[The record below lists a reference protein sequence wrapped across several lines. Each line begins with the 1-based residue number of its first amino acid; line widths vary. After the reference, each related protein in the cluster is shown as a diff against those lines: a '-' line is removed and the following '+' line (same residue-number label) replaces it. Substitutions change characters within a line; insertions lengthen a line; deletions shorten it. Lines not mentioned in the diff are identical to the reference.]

1 MTKPDEHITQNLLAI
16 GTIIADRYKLAQRI
30 GEGGAGTV
38 YKAHDNLLD
47 RTVALKTINRSSL
60 TDDEAVRFH
69 REAKVAASIA
79 HPNVIKMLDFGILD
93 SGHPYMVMEYV
104 NGVSLFRL
112 LKEHGY
118 QSPDFALYLMKQIC
132 RGMAAVHTTG
142 IVHRDLKAS
151 NIMVV
156 DLETNPQIVIIDFGI
171 AKSLDPE
178 AQFTTLTHV
187 GNVVGTPRYMSPEQ
201 AMGNKLDQ
209 RSDIYS
215 MGCILFELLTNKPL
229 FDGATG
235 IDTINKHVAEAPP
248 SLADAQTESE
258 YPEALEALVSKMV
271 AKDPADRFQ
280 SSDELMDAIDDV
292 YTTLRSTTGDNE
304 ETGESG
310 AQKVPFQMVD
320 IKDKNSRPFLL
331 GTIAIASILLIG
343 AAVIAF
349 NWHLIDSGPTAAEVH
364 KSEKPDLLVING
376 ELNKNFKWN
385 GPGVS
390 KHLKSFVKQNKRALG
405 VVISNST
412 LTTSDIERIVRL
424 GSTYV
429 VLERCKFDTTK
440 GLEVLAE
447 STSVNTIG
455 LDFTDGITAQ
465 SLRPLKNM
473 KLLTQ
478 LSLRGCNLTDAEMK
492 EIGPIRGLLV
502 LIVTGNPKVTTKC
515 LSAFTGRTGMA
526 LSMLVHG
533 TGIAKLSEKELID
546 LAPKYNIVF
555 SKELYDGSVLPSA
568 SDDSTNAD
576 TTGNLEESANLEPTA
591 PEDQNQVSVPQL
603 LPSAAPTSAV
613 SD

>member
-1 MTKPDEHITQNLLAI
+1 MTKPDEHIKQNLLEI

-38 YKAHDNLLD
+38 YRAHDKLLD

-104 NGVSLFRL
+104 NGVSLFRF

-132 RGMAAVHTTG
+132 RGMAAVHATG

-156 DLETNPQIVIIDFGI
+156 DLESNPQIVIIDFGI
-171 AKSLDPE
+171 AKSLDSE
-178 AQFTTLTHV
+178 GQFTTLTHV

-201 AMGNKLDQ
+201 AMGDKLDQ

-248 SLADAQTESE
+248 SLADAQSESD

-271 AKDPADRFQ
+271 AKSPADRFQ
-280 SSDELMDAIDDV
+280 NSNELMDAIDDV
-292 YTTLRSTTGDNE
+292 YATVRSTTVDNDE
-304 ETGESG
+304 PEESG
-310 AQKVPFQMVD
+310 AHKVPFQMED
-320 IKDKNSRPFLL
+320 IKEKNSRPFFL
-331 GTIAIASILLIG
+331 GTIALAAILVIG
-343 AAVIAF
+343 AAVIAL

-364 KSEKPDLLVING
+364 KSDKPDLLLING
-376 ELNKNFKWN
+376 ELNKNFKWT
-385 GPGVS
+385 GQGVS
-390 KHLKSFVKQNKRALG
+390 RALKTFMKQNKRALG
-405 VVISNST
+405 VVISEST

-429 VLERCKFDTTK
+429 VLENCKFDTTK
-440 GLEVLAE
+440 GLELLAE
-447 STSVNTIG
+447 SASINTVG
-455 LDFTDGITAQ
+455 LDFTEGITAQ

-473 KLLTQ
+473 RLLTQ

-492 EIGPIRGLLV
+492 EIGGMRGLLV
-502 LIVTGNPKVTTKC
+502 LIVTDNPKVTTKC

-555 SKELYDGSVLPSA
+555 SKEFYEGSALTPA
-568 SDDSTNAD
+568 SDDTMNAES
-576 TTGNLEESANLEPTA
+576 TGNLEESAKPEPSRPA
-591 PEDQNQVSVPQL
+591 DDSQVSVPP
-603 LPSAAPTSAV
+603 PSAAASSAV